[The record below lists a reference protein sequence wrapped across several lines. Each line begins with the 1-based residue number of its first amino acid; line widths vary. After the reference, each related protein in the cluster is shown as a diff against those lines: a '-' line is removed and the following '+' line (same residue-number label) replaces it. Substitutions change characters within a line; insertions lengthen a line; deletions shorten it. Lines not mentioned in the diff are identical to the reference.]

1 MISDNASVFK
11 STATWM
17 KNIRTSERL
26 LDYLARQD
34 INWPFVRSR
43 SPWRGGMY
51 ERLIKD
57 VKKTFYKTL
66 GQTHLT
72 SAQLEAVVIDVEKH
86 LNNRPLTY
94 LDSDGGEKQVLTP
107 DILMWGQNVYPIVGE
122 EDEQET
128 SALNKL
134 LREAK
139 NYTWKRWRQE
149 YVHSPMETHRI
160 TRKTAVKGTRHRKIV
175 LIVADEKNRGE
186 WKKGKVVRHIRGKGG
201 VVRGLSLLDKG
212 HHIERPVN
220 LEWPLK
226 IRQAVTSDI
235 GVSTAQ
241 SQPPERTRIRS
252 QAAETAKDKIRQVIA
267 SEEDMI
273 ELCYSTGTRT
283 V

>member
-1 MISDNASVFK
+1 M
-11 STATWM
+11 
-17 KNIRTSERL
+17 
-26 LDYLARQD
+26 
-34 INWPFVRSR
+34 
-43 SPWRGGMY
+43 
-51 ERLIKD
+51 
-57 VKKTFYKTL
+57 
-66 GQTHLT
+66 
-72 SAQLEAVVIDVEKH
+72 
-86 LNNRPLTY
+86 
-94 LDSDGGEKQVLTP
+94 LTP
-107 DILMWGQNVYPIVGE
+107 DILMWGQNANPIEGE
-122 EDEQET
+122 EDEEET
-128 SALNKL
+128 SALNKR

-273 ELCYSTGTRT
+273 ELFYLTGTRT